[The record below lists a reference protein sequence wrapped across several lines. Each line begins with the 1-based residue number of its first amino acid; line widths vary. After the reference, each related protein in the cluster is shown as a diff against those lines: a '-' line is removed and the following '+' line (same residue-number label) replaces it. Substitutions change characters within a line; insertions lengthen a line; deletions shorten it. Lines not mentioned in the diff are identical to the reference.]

1 MNNSKLFAR
10 LRSLM
15 ETADSADK
23 KQIKKLRKVLHKL
36 KDRQKELEQQLDAD
50 ANCASLDRIRQEID
64 VIKLQR
70 SKGNAVYQKI
80 KAERKA
86 RKEQQADES

>member
-1 MNNSKLFAR
+1 MSNSKLLAR

-15 ETADSADK
+15 EKVDSADK

-36 KDRQKELEQQLDAD
+36 KDRQKELEQQLEAD
-50 ANCASLDRIRQEID
+50 ASPDTRDRIRQEID
-64 VIKLQR
+64 VIRLQR
-70 SKGNAVYQKI
+70 TKGSAVYRKI

-86 RKEQQADES
+86 REDRSTGES

>member
-1 MNNSKLFAR
+1 MNNSKLFDR

-36 KDRQKELEQQLDAD
+36 KDRQKELEQQLGED
-50 ANCASLDRIRQEID
+50 ANCANLDRIRQEID

-86 RKEQQADES
+86 RKEQQASES

>member
-15 ETADSADK
+15 EKADSADK

-36 KDRQKELEQQLDAD
+36 KDRQKELEQQLEAD
-50 ANCASLDRIRQEID
+50 PSCTSLNRIRQEID

-70 SKGNAVYQKI
+70 SKGTAVYQKI

-86 RKEQQADES
+86 RKEQQAGES